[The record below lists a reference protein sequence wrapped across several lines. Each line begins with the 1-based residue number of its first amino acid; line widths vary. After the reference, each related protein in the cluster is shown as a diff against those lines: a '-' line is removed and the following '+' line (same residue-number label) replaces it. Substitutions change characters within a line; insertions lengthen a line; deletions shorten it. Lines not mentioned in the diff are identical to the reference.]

1 MFRRDP
7 SLVPSYSAFLN
18 DIFYSIKETELFNY
32 MFIYVWLPQSVC
44 SPANYTAAY
53 EGQVSMKPGYRIS
66 LFYVFGVSNGKFLDF
81 LEQPECHLGVPGQ

>member
-32 MFIYVWLPQSVC
+32 MFIYVCLPQS
-44 SPANYTAAY
+44 YAAL
-53 EGQVSMKPGYRIS
+53 QTTLLHMKVKSQWNRDTEFLYFMF
-66 LFYVFGVSNGKFLDF
+66 LVFQMASV
-81 LEQPECHLGVPGQ
+81 